1 MIMRR
6 MLQSS
11 QTLWMSRLLT
21 IFFTSL
27 AAASAVYWGLRFSE
41 PAFTEPVA
49 AQDSRAVAAPEEAA
63 VVKALGGDG
72 TGTAVVA
79 SPLAKDSRFVLQGVI
94 STHQHT
100 GAALIAV
107 DGKPA
112 RPFMVGSS
120 VGGEWRVQRVEVR
133 RVVLERIQPNAEVPE
148 AGPMSLE
155 LPAKKI

>member
-1 MIMRR
+1 MRR

-21 IFFTSL
+21 IFFTGL
-27 AAASAVYWGLRFSE
+27 AAASAVYWGLRFTE
-41 PAFTEPVA
+41 PAFTEPVVAVDNRA
-49 AQDSRAVAAPEEAA
+49 ATAPDEASVA
-63 VVKALGGDG
+63 KALGGDG
-72 TGTAVVA
+72 TGTAIVA

-94 STHQHT
+94 STHQQT

-112 RPFMVGSS
+112 RPYMVGSA

-133 RVVLERIQPNAEVPE
+133 RVVLERIQSNSAVPE
-148 AGPMSLE
+148 VGPMSLE